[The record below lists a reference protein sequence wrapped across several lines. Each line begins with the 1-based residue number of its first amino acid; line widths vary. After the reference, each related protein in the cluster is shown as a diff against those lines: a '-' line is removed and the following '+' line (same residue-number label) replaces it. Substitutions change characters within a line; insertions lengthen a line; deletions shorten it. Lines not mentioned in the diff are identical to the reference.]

1 MDKTILGKFLK
12 SGFVENGKLH
22 PTVEGAAQGG
32 VISPALTVMTLSGL
46 EKKLLP
52 ANKHQKEREKINVV
66 AYADDF
72 IITADS
78 KEILENRIKPI
89 LEEALKTA
97 GLELSPTKTKI
108 THIDDGFD
116 FLGFNVRK
124 YKDGTL
130 LIKPAKAN
138 VKRFLQEIKSTIR
151 KGAALPTEKLIHTL
165 NARLTGWVNYYRSSV
180 ASKVFSY
187 VDSEIFHALMRW
199 ALKRHARKGKRW
211 IVRKYFTSLGGD
223 NWRFHCYIEGKD
235 GKPKPLYLRK
245 ASDTKIR
252 RHLKIHSAAT
262 PFNPLYKDYFKQR
275 EETRKK
281 RKTISN
287 LECST
292 GLRVVQPY

>member
-1 MDKTILGKFLK
+1 
-12 SGFVENGKLH
+12 
-22 PTVEGAAQGG
+22 
-32 VISPALTVMTLSGL
+32 MTLSGL

-72 IITADS
+72 IVTADS

-89 LEEALKTA
+89 LEEALKIV

-151 KGAALPTEKLIHTL
+151 KGAAMPTENLIHPL
-165 NARLTGWVNYYRSSV
+165 NSRLTGWVNYYRSSV

-199 ALKRHARKGKRW
+199 ALKRHACKGKRW
-211 IVRKYFTSLGGD
+211 IVRKYFTRLGGD
-223 NWRFHCYIEGKD
+223 NWRFHCYVEGKD
-235 GKPKPLYLRK
+235 GNQKPLYLRK
-245 ASDTKIR
+245 ATDTKIR

-262 PFNPLYKDYFKQR
+262 PFNPTYKDYFKQR

-281 RKTISN
+281 RKKISN
-287 LECST
+287 LECSA
-292 GLRVVQPY
+292 GLRVVQSY